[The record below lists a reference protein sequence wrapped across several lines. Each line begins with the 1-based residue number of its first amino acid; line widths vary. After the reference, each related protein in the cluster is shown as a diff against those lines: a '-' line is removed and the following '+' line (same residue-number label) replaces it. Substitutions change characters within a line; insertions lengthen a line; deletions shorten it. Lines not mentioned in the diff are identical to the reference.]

1 MAGAKREE
9 ERHLPL
15 RVGVVGL
22 RNIGNIHARVYA
34 ADPLAELVCVCD
46 LLPERAEAAAER
58 YRVRAYGSVEQMLA
72 AEQLDVVSVATG
84 GFENGSFHYQPVM
97 EAIAAGKS
105 VLCEKPLSND
115 IGQAREMVAAAREAG
130 VRLAANLNH
139 RFTPVAARAR
149 QLVDE
154 GELGEIL
161 FANMYLAIGNP
172 NETSPWFHLRALH
185 PHSLDVMRFFMG
197 DVARVQAFLTRPS
210 HRSTW
215 STASIN
221 LQFRSGAVGHLT
233 GSYDQ
238 AGPQPIE
245 RCEVG
250 GTKGRFVIDNV
261 YESLTF
267 YRAGSTDALLV
278 RNPILGAQ
286 AMAGFDDTFRI
297 RIHRFLEQVAAGDPP
312 GVIEGSGADGLAVQ
326 EVIEAAITSF
336 QTGRIVDL

>member
-1 MAGAKREE
+1 M
-9 ERHLPL
+9 PL

-22 RNIGNIHARVYA
+22 RNIGNTHARVYS
-34 ADPLAELVCVCD
+34 ADPLAELACVCD
-46 LLPERAEAAAER
+46 LLADRAEAAAAR
-58 YRVRAYGSVEQMLA
+58 YGVRAYGSVEKMLA
-72 AEQLDVVSVATG
+72 DEQLDVVSVATG
-84 GFENGSFHYQPVM
+84 GFENGSFHYEPVM
-97 EAIAAGKS
+97 QAIAAGKS

-115 IGQAREMVAAAREAG
+115 IGQAREMVAAARERG
-130 VRLAANLNH
+130 VRLAVNLNH

-149 QLVDE
+149 QLVDA
-154 GELGEIL
+154 GELGEIM

-172 NETSPWFHLRALH
+172 NESSPWFHLRALH
-185 PHSLDVMRFFMG
+185 PHSLDVIRYFAG
-197 DVARVQAFLTRPS
+197 DVERVQAFLTRPT
-210 HRSTW
+210 HRSIW

-238 AGPQPIE
+238 PGPQPIE

-267 YRAGSTDALLV
+267 YRAGSADALLM
-278 RNPILGAQ
+278 RNPILGPQ

-297 RIHRFLEQVAAGDPP
+297 RIHRFLEQVAAGDAPDKL
-312 GVIEGSGADGLAVQ
+312 EGSGADGLAVQ